1 MDMDGAIA
9 QFQLEEGST
18 VTALFAV
25 PKPKA
30 GNALE
35 PGNALEEVADVGQLV
50 YRAKQTLGE
59 ALDVVQPVANTIMS
73 RFTSGLTTPAKEV
86 EVKFGLTL
94 TAEAGAIFTSVGGDV
109 TFEITLK
116 WENQTSLPAPH
127 PAAGM
132 ENPQGN

>member
-1 MDMDGAIA
+1 MDGAIA
-9 QFQLEEGST
+9 EFKLEEGST
-18 VTALFAV
+18 VTALFTV
-25 PKPKA
+25 PKPKT

-35 PGNALEEVADVGQLV
+35 DAADVGQLV

-86 EVKFGLTL
+86 EVKFGITL

-116 WENQTSLPAPH
+116 WENQSSKPSPPSTDVGHS
-127 PAAGM
+127 
-132 ENPQGN
+132 QGN